1 MDFII
6 FSLNIRSM
14 RNAVLISTSR
24 DRQLSE
30 KAAGILSSQGLSI
43 SILRPETIS
52 ECNFDQ
58 EGSACSCFIE
68 NLHDDLT
75 YKIRKQFFRRNIPFF
90 SFGSFDN
97 EEIICCKGSLDIGA
111 DWDIMEKM
119 TSAYKIPDII
129 YPSDFNGLLAIET
142 PPGTIPHKY
151 LFHFKYSSNIA
162 GTYISIMDKKNEKHS
177 PVKIIPSCRSLDLGK
192 FFGHRA
198 ADCHD
203 ITELAPG
210 TTVLT
215 WSTERVFTLLK
226 LGLRPVP
233 VSRCLALWAYGPR
246 KRNLAEMIVKGPLD
260 GRIDVISKFI
270 SSSSIRRFASKTS

>member
-6 FSLNIRSM
+6 FSLIIRFM

-52 ECNFDQ
+52 GCNFDQ
-58 EGSACSCFIE
+58 EGRTCSCFIE

-75 YKIRKQFFRRNIPFF
+75 YKIRKQFFRGNIPFF

-111 DWDIMEKM
+111 DWDMLKGTENFPDR
-119 TSAYKIPDII
+119 TGIP
-129 YPSDFNGLLAIET
+129 YPCGFNGLLAIET
-142 PPGTIPHKY
+142 PPDTIPHKY
-151 LFHFKYSSNIA
+151 LFHFKYPANIA
-162 GTYISIMDKKNEKHS
+162 ATYISIMDKKNEKHG
-177 PVKIIPSCRSLDLGK
+177 PVKIIPSCGSLDLGK

-198 ADCHD
+198 ADCTD
-203 ITELAPG
+203 ISELAAG

-215 WSTERVFTLLK
+215 WSTERFFALLK

-233 VSRCLALWAYGPR
+233 VSRCLALWAYGQR
-246 KRNLAEMIVKGPLD
+246 KRDLAEMIVKGPVD
-260 GRIDVISKFI
+260 GRMDVISKFI
-270 SSSSIRRFASKTS
+270 SSSSISKIASKTS